1 MRSLTTQPT
10 IDMLGLE
17 FTEDFARIALEFGLK
32 FVASILCGGV
42 VGIERETSGK
52 PAGLR
57 TNILICLGS
66 MLFTAMSFEMSRVF
80 GGDATRIAAQIV
92 TGIGF
97 LGAGAILHETGKGI
111 TGMTTAAMIWLIAA
125 LGVMIG
131 AGYIVSAIGLTI
143 LTTIAMLGLRRLER
157 LINEKK
163 GRDYAFTMPAD
174 GRTRDRLEGL
184 VSIFD
189 DALSNVTVTPDVG
202 DRNLLTLRFSGSAN
216 ERHEFMTQLYHIEGV
231 RRRDVTMIDDRPG

>member
-1 MRSLTTQPT
+1 
-10 IDMLGLE
+10 MLGIE
-17 FTEDFARIALEFGLK
+17 FATDFWRIATEFGLK
-32 FVASILCGGV
+32 FIVAVICGGV
-42 VGIERETSGK
+42 IGIERETSGK

-66 MLFTAMSFEMSRVF
+66 MLFTAMSFEMARVF

-131 AGYIVSAIGLTI
+131 SGYLVTAVVITGFTLLV
-143 LTTIAMLGLRRLER
+143 MVGLRRVERFINERKGRTFAFTIPSDDRSLER
-157 LINEKK
+157 LEAIV
-163 GRDYAFTMPAD
+163 A
-174 GRTRDRLEGL
+174 
-184 VSIFD
+184 IFD
-189 DALSNVTVTPDVG
+189 DVVTDVTTSADVAGRINVE
-202 DRNLLTLRFSGSAN
+202 LRFVGSVN
-216 ERHEFMTQLYHIEGV
+216 ERHEFLQQFYRIEGA
-231 RRRDVTMIDDRPG
+231 RRRGGLA